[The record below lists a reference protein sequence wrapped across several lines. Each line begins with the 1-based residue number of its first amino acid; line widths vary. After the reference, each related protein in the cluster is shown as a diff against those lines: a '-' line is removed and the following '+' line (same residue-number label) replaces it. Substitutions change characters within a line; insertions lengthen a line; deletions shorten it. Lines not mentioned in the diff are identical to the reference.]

1 MQYLKNARIQ
11 LAEADEIIEK
21 ALSSGKLSP
30 IERDIILAKL
40 AKAYEE
46 ILLEKK
52 ESVVTVAQPTP
63 APAVEKNETV
73 YQEPIVYP
81 EPQPT
86 LKAPAKPEHSK
97 ADEFKTTPKK
107 QPPAPDDAQLKQAE
121 HAAHDEVSTILADK
135 YQGKRKFRNDIIAE
149 HHQKMDMQT
158 KLQNKPIHDLTK
170 AIGINDK
177 FLFIKE
183 LFNNDS
189 ERYNQTL
196 KHLNQLTDLNDAI
209 IYLQENFEWD
219 ATNEVA
225 INFIDLVRRKFS

>member
-1 MQYLKNARIQ
+1 M
-11 LAEADEIIEK
+11 IEK
-21 ALSSGKLSP
+21 ALNTGKLSS

-40 AKAYEE
+40 AKVYDD

-52 ESVVTVAQPTP
+52 ENVVPATRPTQ
-63 APAVEKNETV
+63 ALAMEKSETV
-73 YQEPIVYP
+73 YQEPPKQP
-81 EPQPT
+81 EQQPMVKPT
-86 LKAPAKPEHSK
+86 AKPEPSRI
-97 ADEFKTTPKK
+97 DEISSAPKK
-107 QPPAPDDAQLKQAE
+107 QPQTPADIQPKQTE
-121 HAAHDEVSTILADK
+121 HTSQDEGSTILADK
-135 YQGKRKFRNDIIAE
+135 YQGKRKFRNEIMAE

-183 LFNNDS
+183 LFNNNS
-189 ERYNQTL
+189 ELYNQTIR
-196 KHLNQLTDLNDAI
+196 HLNQLTDLNNAI

>member
-11 LAEADEIIEK
+11 LAEANEIIEK
-21 ALSSGKLSP
+21 ALSTGKLSS

-40 AKAYEE
+40 AKAYDE

-52 ESVVTVAQPTP
+52 ETDVPAPQPTP
-63 APAVEKNETV
+63 APVVEKSETV
-73 YQEPIVYP
+73 YQEPPKQP

-86 LKAPAKPEHSK
+86 VKATAKPEPSRIVEVK
-97 ADEFKTTPKK
+97 PVPKK
-107 QPPAPDDAQLKQAE
+107 QPPTPADTQPKQAE
-121 HAAHDEVSTILADK
+121 HTSQDEGSTILADK
-135 YQGKRKFRNDIIAE
+135 YQGRRKFRNEIMAE

>member
-1 MQYLKNARIQ
+1 MQHLQNARIQ
-11 LAEADEIIEK
+11 LAEADKMIEK
-21 ALSSGKLSP
+21 ALNTGKLSS

-40 AKAYEE
+40 AKVYDD

-52 ESVVTVAQPTP
+52 ENVVPATRPTQ
-63 APAVEKNETV
+63 ASAMEKSETV
-73 YQEPIVYP
+73 YQEPPKQP
-81 EPQPT
+81 EP
-86 LKAPAKPEHSK
+86 SRI
-97 ADEFKTTPKK
+97 DEISSAPKK
-107 QPPAPDDAQLKQAE
+107 QPPTPADIQPKQTE
-121 HAAHDEVSTILADK
+121 HTSQDEGSTILADK
-135 YQGKRKFRNDIIAE
+135 YQGKRKFRNEIMAE

-183 LFNNDS
+183 LFNNNS
-189 ERYNQTL
+189 ELYNQTIS
-196 KHLNQLTDLNDAI
+196 HLNQLTDLNDAI